1 MSSREHILELLRQ
14 AKSDVEGQYHVRTMA
29 LFGSYSRNE
38 QTEDSDVD
46 LLVDFDEPI
55 SGLTFVRFADTLEER
70 LGLHVDVVPADAV
83 KPRYRQHIQ
92 KDLVYV

>member
-14 AKSDVEGQYHVRTMA
+14 AKSNVERRYHVRTMA

-38 QTEDSDVD
+38 QTEGSDVD

-55 SGLTFVRFADTLEER
+55 SGLTFVRFADAL
-70 LGLHVDVVPADAV
+70 
-83 KPRYRQHIQ
+83 
-92 KDLVYV
+92 